1 MPISLKTREHIRRR
15 LAVALPKWGAL
26 AAGALALGLT
36 IAFTSQALH
45 FVVVSDTHGGSV
57 RILTASSS
65 EETLLS
71 LTDTPPLGENDKIV
85 WSQNADGRL
94 MQVLRAYTVPVTA
107 DGQTRDVITTGAT
120 AAELLAQL
128 GLTYDDNDILTPA
141 ADETVTEG
149 SSLTLQRVEYVDYTE
164 DVVIPSQRQE
174 VPTSLFYRDHDETMM
189 LQEGSDGLDT
199 VTWRDVY
206 IDGTWTEKQELD
218 RVTQVEMVPTVVKV
232 YGEQAPVS
240 SFVGPEIVD
249 GVPAEGVVETY
260 TGQRSTGYSAS
271 STAKGASGQRLT
283 YGTVAVNPNIIPYGT
298 LMYIT
303 SDDGSFVYGYAYA
316 ADTGTAMMEGHA
328 FVDLYYQTYQ
338 ESVESAVVPVTVYII
353 NDDVASRYEEQND
366 AIRQTL
372 LDQGFPDLDSAS

>member
-174 VPTSLFYRDHDETMM
+174 VPTSLFYRDHDETMI

-218 RVTQVEMVPTVVKV
+218 RVTQVGMVPTVVKV

-249 GVPAEGVVETY
+249 GVPSEGVAETY

-353 NDDVASRYEEQND
+353 DDDVASRYEEQND

-372 LDQGFPDLDSAS
+372 LDQGFPDPDSVS

>member
-94 MQVLRAYTVPVTA
+94 MQVLRAYTVPVTT

-174 VPTSLFYRDHDETMM
+174 VPTSLFYRDHDETMI

-218 RVTQVEMVPTVVKV
+218 RVTQVGMVPTVVKV

-249 GVPAEGVVETY
+249 GAPSEGVVETY

-353 NDDVASRYEEQND
+353 DDDVASRYEEQND

>member
-218 RVTQVEMVPTVVKV
+218 RVTQVGMVPTVVKV

-353 NDDVASRYEEQND
+353 GDDVASRYEEQND

-372 LDQGFPDLDSAS
+372 LDQGFPDPDSVS